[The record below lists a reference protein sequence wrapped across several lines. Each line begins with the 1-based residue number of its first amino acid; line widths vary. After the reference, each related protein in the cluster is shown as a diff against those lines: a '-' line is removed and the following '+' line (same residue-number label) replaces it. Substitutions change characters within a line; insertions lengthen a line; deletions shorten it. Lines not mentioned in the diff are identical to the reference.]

1 MGGEGG
7 GNGEAAA
14 DKVDP
19 SVLKEEIKRL
29 FNSKEG
35 EFLKNLEFENPD
47 KLPDSDSDKN
57 LGTLSDLDLNEPLRK
72 QLEKH
77 KEQLEKHKAQWEKV
91 GGEDINIK
99 DYMENKLE
107 SQSDTRKLARIRK
120 LFENL
125 IEDKKANKKKKDQLA
140 EAEDLKKTI

>member
-47 KLPDSDSDKN
+47 KLPDLDSDKN

-72 QLEKH
+72 
-77 KEQLEKHKAQWEKV
+77 QLEKHKAQWEKV

-107 SQSDTRKLARIRK
+107 SQSDTRKL
-120 LFENL
+120 
-125 IEDKKANKKKKDQLA
+125 
-140 EAEDLKKTI
+140 